1 VNAGGRG
8 YEQTVN
14 RARGHGDR
22 AGRAV
27 GHAGAVS
34 ERSPTL
40 EMTDRTTLRRK
51 RERGDYDR
59 AAAYAILD
67 EAVVCHVGFTLDG
80 TPHIVPM
87 AYARVGDDLYL
98 HGAAGNRM
106 LRQVATGVPVCVTVT
121 LVDGVVLARTA
132 FHHSLNYRCV
142 VLYGT
147 ATRVRDAEE
156 IDRATAA
163 LLEHMA
169 PGRSADARMPTEAER
184 RKTLFVRLPIAEG
197 SVKVRSGPPLDDPED
212 LEMDVWAGVI
222 PLALAA
228 GAAQPDP
235 TLPPGVAMPPYAADY
250 PERGPRA

>member
-14 RARGHGDR
+14 QAPAPPRDR
-22 AGRAV
+22 AGRSL
-27 GHAGAVS
+27 GHAGVVP

-59 AAAYAILD
+59 ALAYAVLD
-67 EAVVCHVGFTLDG
+67 EAVVGHVGFVLDG
-80 TPHIVPM
+80 APHIVPM
-87 AYARVGDDLYL
+87 AFARIDDDMYL

-147 ATRVRDAEE
+147 ATRVRDPAE

-169 PGRSADARMPTEAER
+169 PGRSSDARMPTEAER

-197 SVKVRSGPPLDDPED
+197 SVKVRSGPPLDDPQD
-212 LEMDVWAGVI
+212 LAMRVWAGVI

-228 GAAQPDP
+228 GPAEPDP
-235 TLPPGVAMPPYAADY
+235 TLPAGVAMPPYATDY
-250 PERGPRA
+250 TERNRR